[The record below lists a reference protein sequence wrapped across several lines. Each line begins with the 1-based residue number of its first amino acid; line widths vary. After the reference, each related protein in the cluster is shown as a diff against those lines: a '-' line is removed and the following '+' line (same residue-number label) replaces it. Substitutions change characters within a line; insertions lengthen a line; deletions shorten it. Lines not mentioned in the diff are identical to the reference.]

1 MHCRKYADI
10 GSTVAQQ
17 YSKGYF
23 EVSRWADI
31 VTVHA
36 LPGDGILKAIETEA
50 GKLDAH
56 RGCFLLA
63 EMSSE
68 GNLISADYVKGR
80 LILT

>member
-1 MHCRKYADI
+1 MHFRKYADI

-17 YSKGYF
+17 YSRGYF
-23 EVSRWADI
+23 EVSRWADL

-36 LPGDGILKAIETEA
+36 LPGEGILKAIEAEA
-50 GKLDAH
+50 DKMEAP
-56 RGCFLLA
+56 RSCFLLA

-80 LILT
+80 